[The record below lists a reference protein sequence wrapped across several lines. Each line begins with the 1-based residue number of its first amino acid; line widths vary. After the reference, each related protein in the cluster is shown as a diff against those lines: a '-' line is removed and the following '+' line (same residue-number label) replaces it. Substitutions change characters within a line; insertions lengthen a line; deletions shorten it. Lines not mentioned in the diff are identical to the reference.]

1 MPERHTI
8 TLELTDTQVRAL
20 RQAAYDYADGRYAA
34 RMERL
39 ATVRPTIQSDL
50 HPSPMESAAWDL
62 RRRVDTATDPV
73 MAEVSHVPS
82 M

>member
-20 RQAAYDYADGRYAA
+20 RQAAYDYADGKYAA

-39 ATVRPTIQSDL
+39 ATVSPTIQSDL
-50 HPSPMESAAWDL
+50 HPSPLELAAWEL
-62 RRRVDTATDPV
+62 TRRVEKATAPL
-73 MAEVSHVPS
+73 MEEVSRVPS